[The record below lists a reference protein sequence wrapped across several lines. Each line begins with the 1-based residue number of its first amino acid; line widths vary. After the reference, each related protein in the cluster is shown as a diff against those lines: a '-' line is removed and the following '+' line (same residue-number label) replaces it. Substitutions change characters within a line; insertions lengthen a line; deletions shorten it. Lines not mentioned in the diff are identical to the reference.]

1 MDDVVHQNSLILST
15 AGAVPVVNEKGEVY
29 MKKVKVQRYI
39 SGRRPKYAPDDS
51 EESASSDDDFIV
63 ERQRPSRKI
72 ERPELR
78 TGADQ
83 SGSEEDAEEGDEL
96 PQDDELSDR
105 TAGQEI
111 DDRDLDDPRLRRLM
125 RRKQE
130 TRTIESATVVE
141 GDDSDRET
149 GRRRHRSSSPSSSSS
164 DNEDLDDEERERKRL
179 QIKQRALQR
188 AKDQEEELVREV
200 ENKQDEEPQ
209 EDEESEYEE
218 YIESEEEEQGPRL
231 KPVFVRQRDR
241 ITIQEREQ
249 EEERKYRAELEKKK
263 KAEEKRR
270 QTLKIVE
277 SEVRKEVE
285 ETKEE
290 TKTGACVGNIED
302 VNTEDENDEAAY
314 EAWKVRELKR
324 IKRDR
329 EARDA
334 IEREKMEV
342 ERLRNMTEEERL
354 RELKNNPKKIVN
366 KSTKGKYKYL
376 QKYYHRGSYFVQ
388 DQEDD
393 IYRRDFSVPTLE
405 DHFNKSVL
413 PKVMQVKNFGR
424 SGRTK
429 YTHLL
434 DQDTTKADS
443 PWSADTAQNLKWHI
457 EKAGGSKA
465 SLGDRPSVRKPRN

>member
-1 MDDVVHQNSLILST
+1 MLS
-15 AGAVPVVNEKGEVY
+15 
-29 MKKVKVQRYI
+29 
-39 SGRRPKYAPDDS
+39 S
-51 EESASSDDDFIV
+51 ESASSDDDFIV

-72 ERPELR
+72 ERAELR
-78 TGADQ
+78 TEADQ
-83 SGSEEDAEEGDEL
+83 SGSEEDEEDEDDA
-96 PQDDELSDR
+96 QRDDEESER
-105 TAGQEI
+105 AGAQEV
-111 DDRDLDDPRLRRLM
+111 DDEDVDDPRLRRLL
-125 RRKQE
+125 RRKKE
-130 TRTIESATVVE
+130 TRDIQSATVVE
-141 GDDSDRET
+141 GDDSDVET
-149 GRRRHRSSSPSSSSS
+149 GRKRHRSSSSSSSSS
-164 DNEDLDDEERERKRL
+164 DGEDLDDEERERKRL

-188 AKDQEEELVREV
+188 AKDQEEELIRET
-200 ENKQDEEPQ
+200 ENKQDEDAPE
-209 EDEESEYEE
+209 EESEYEE
-218 YIESEEEEQGPRL
+218 YTESEEEEQGPRL

-249 EEERKYRAELEKKK
+249 EEEKKYRAELEQK
-263 KAEEKRR
+263 KAAEERRR
-270 QTLKIVE
+270 QTLKLVE
-277 SEVRKEVE
+277 TEVKREVE
-285 ETKEE
+285 ENKEE

-302 VNTEDENDEAAY
+302 VKTDDENDEAAY

-329 EARDA
+329 ELRDA
-334 IEREKMEV
+334 IEKERLEV
-342 ERLRNMTEEERL
+342 ERLRNMTEEERQ
-354 RELKNNPKKIVN
+354 RELKNNPKKVVN

-457 EKAGGSKA
+457 EKAGGTKTMF
-465 SLGDRPSVRKPRN
+465 DRPSSRKPRN